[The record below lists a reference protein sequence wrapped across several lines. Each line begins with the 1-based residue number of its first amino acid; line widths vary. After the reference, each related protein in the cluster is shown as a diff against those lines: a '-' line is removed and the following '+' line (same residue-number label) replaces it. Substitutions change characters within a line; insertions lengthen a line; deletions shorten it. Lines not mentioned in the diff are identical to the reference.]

1 MSKVLDEL
9 LALLALEKIE
19 EGLFRGQSQDLGLR
33 SVFGGQ
39 VMGQALSAAK
49 QTVASDRQVHSFHSY
64 FLRPGDANKP
74 IVYDVENIRDG
85 QTVKGINFTALRQV
99 GDPVEL
105 GAKYAAEGADE
116 LVYLD
121 ISASEEGRRTF
132 TGLVSRIAARIDIPF
147 TVGGGI
153 ASAEDAAR
161 LLDAGADKVSL
172 NSAAVTNP
180 ALIDLLAA
188 RYGSQFVVAAIDA
201 RKTGERWQVT
211 THGGK
216 RATERELFEWA
227 REVADRGAGEILFTS
242 MDHDGTRNGYP
253 CDLFA
258 RLAELPVPVIASGGA
273 GCVGHIADVLTRG
286 RADAALAASIFHY
299 GEIPI
304 PVLKRELRKM
314 NINVRL

>member
-1 MSKVLDEL
+1 MIEMIPATDLIGGRCVRLTQGDYTSRKTYYRNP
-9 LALLALEKIE
+9 LE
-19 EGLFRGQSQDLGLR
+19 
-33 SVFGGQ
+33 
-39 VMGQALSAAK
+39 A
-49 QTVASDRQVHSFHSY
+49 
-64 FLRPGDANKP
+64 
-74 IVYDVENIRDG
+74 
-85 QTVKGINFTALRQV
+85 ALRFEEAGARRLHMV
-99 GDPVEL
+99 DL
-105 GAKYAAEGADE
+105 DGAKAAEPQNLAVLE
-116 LVYLD
+116 
-121 ISASEEGRRTF
+121 
-132 TGLVSRIAARIDIPF
+132 RIAARIDIPF